1 MAKQTVATSP
11 RRTPPRSTR
20 THGASRRTRVSEQH
34 TTWEIPLKR
43 TNVLI
48 LLVGIGV
55 VIIGYVL
62 MASGIADNPTDNQ
75 GVWNNASTVSIAP
88 ILLTIGYCIIIPIAL
103 FYRKKGGDEA
113 AMASAQESAAE

>member
-1 MAKQTVATSP
+1 
-11 RRTPPRSTR
+11 
-20 THGASRRTRVSEQH
+20 
-34 TTWEIPLKR
+34 
-43 TNVLI
+43 
-48 LLVGIGV
+48 
-55 VIIGYVL
+55 